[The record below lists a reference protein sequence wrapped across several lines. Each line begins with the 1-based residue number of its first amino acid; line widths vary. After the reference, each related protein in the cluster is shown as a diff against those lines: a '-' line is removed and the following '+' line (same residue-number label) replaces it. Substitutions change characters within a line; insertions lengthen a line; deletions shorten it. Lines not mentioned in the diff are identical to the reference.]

1 MKARAQ
7 KRKEKDEHCVAELR
21 VSMNNMDRS
30 LTQEIKRRIEGN
42 KVLEMKAI
50 EEITAMEERMTLMLE
65 RKVEAFQSR
74 LVLLENKVSE
84 LNDRLENEKS
94 TVPKDIEEKG
104 RELKDMLLTFQNE
117 FSIERRDRLTR
128 EGRIMKQ
135 LTDHAQDLTQKWD
148 NEKAER
154 LKDADDL
161 KSRLEHHENNRAQ
174 ADHDFESLISTELKS
189 LRSDLTQE
197 SMERK
202 VEDDEIVEALN
213 RYTANLQKSLAMLD

>member
-104 RELKDMLLTFQNE
+104 RELKDMLLAFQNE